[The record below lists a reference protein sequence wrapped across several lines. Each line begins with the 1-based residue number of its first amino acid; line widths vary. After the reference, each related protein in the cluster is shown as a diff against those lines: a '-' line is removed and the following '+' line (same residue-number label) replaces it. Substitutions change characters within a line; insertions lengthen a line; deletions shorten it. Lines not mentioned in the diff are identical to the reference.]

1 LVHVIDVSSASGR
14 DPVEDYEVICRELQ
28 QFAGTDE
35 DGEPVRLADKP
46 AIAAAN
52 KVDALDD
59 PKRLA
64 RLKSHL
70 KRRGVPVVAV
80 SAATGE
86 GIPALLEA
94 MWRQLA
100 AQQAAAGA
108 ATCCSACLA
117 GHSIRSIVDTWT
129 WRARPF
135 AHWASSASG

>member
-1 LVHVIDVSSASGR
+1 
-14 DPVEDYEVICRELQ
+14 
-28 QFAGTDE
+28 
-35 DGEPVRLADKP
+35 
-46 AIAAAN
+46 
-52 KVDALDD
+52 VDALDD

-108 ATCCSACLA
+108 AT
-117 GHSIRSIVDTWT
+117 
-129 WRARPF
+129 
-135 AHWASSASG
+135 